1 MEMTFRRHSTQIFKI
16 FVRFGIKTSPTIYF
30 RTTQNLFRAMKNVDE
45 RDFGHMRKYGAFRWQ
60 IRAMPRKTIKS
71 TSGNCIDCRIGH
83 WPSTF
88 IGIYSFIVEKKLFMS
103 IKPPPAMIIY
113 RVYQRIMCFL
123 EFLKT
128 PSWKLKGNYLLIFQ
142 MPFHAP
148 KMQMNT

>member
-1 MEMTFRRHSTQIFKI
+1 MEMTFKRHSTQIFKI

-45 RDFGHMRKYGAFRWQ
+45 TDFGHMRKYGAFRWQ

-71 TSGNCIDCRIGH
+71 TSGNCIDCRIANLAIYLH
-83 WPSTF
+83 WHLF
-88 IGIYSFIVEKKLFMS
+88 FYCWKKLFMS

-128 PSWKLKGNYLLIFQ
+128 PSWKLKGNYLLIF
-142 MPFHAP
+142 
-148 KMQMNT
+148 